1 MDHVD
6 GEPVDHGEPLKPLV
20 LPARGTVRVD
30 FVPTP
35 KVTDRGFG
43 EEAPRL
49 PTLEALAA
57 ADIGTY
63 DPAIA
68 YVASVA
74 SAWAYSDGQT
84 LSDKLVTYGVP
95 GNTVRQI
102 SVVNDA
108 LCVVATAQ
116 FVLSH
121 DGTAALLVFR
131 GTEPMNV
138 VNWLTN
144 FEVTTRPFP
153 GGGRV
158 HTGFYRN
165 VEALWDRVTD
175 AIAGAGALES
185 LYVAG
190 HSMGGAMAVL
200 AAARLFTAQYAA
212 WQPLVRGVYTFG
224 QPMVGDAE
232 FAQRFGGA
240 LGEVLYTHVYRRDLV
255 PHMPPR
261 TVGGGFRAFGDER
274 FAAHTDDGWSLAPD
288 ARRAL
293 FGAWAWASAAVSYG
307 LGRLAIGRR
316 LALPYSIEDHSPF
329 WYVDT
334 SRSALA

>member
-1 MDHVD
+1 VDHVQPS
-6 GEPVDHGEPLKPLV
+6 EQPEPLTPLI
-20 LPARGTVRVD
+20 LPTRGTVRRD
-30 FVPTP
+30 FEPTP
-35 KVTDRGFG
+35 KVTEHFFG
-43 EEAPRL
+43 AEPPRL
-49 PTLEALAA
+49 PSLEALAA

-63 DPAIA
+63 DAAIA
-68 YVASVA
+68 YVTAVA
-74 SAWAYSDGQT
+74 SAWAYADGQT

-108 LCVVATAQ
+108 LLVVATAQ

-121 DGTAALLVFR
+121 DGTTALLVFR
-131 GTEPMNV
+131 GTEPMNI

-144 FEVTTRPFP
+144 FEATTRPFP
-153 GGGRV
+153 GGGNV
-158 HTGFYRN
+158 HSGFYRN

-175 AIAGAGALES
+175 AIAGASALES

-200 AAARLFTAQYAA
+200 AAARLFTPQYAA

-224 QPMVGDAE
+224 QPMVGDAAFKE
-232 FAQRFGGA
+232 RFGGV
-240 LGEVLYTHVYRRDLV
+240 LGELLYTHVYRRDLV

-261 TVGGGFRAFGDER
+261 SVGGGFRSFGSER
-274 FAAHTDDGWSLAPD
+274 FAAHTDDGWSLGPD
-288 ARRAL
+288 PRRVL

-307 LGRLAIGRR
+307 LGRLAVGRWFP
-316 LALPYSIEDHSPF
+316 LPYSIEDHSPF

-334 SRSALA
+334 SRSAIRQ